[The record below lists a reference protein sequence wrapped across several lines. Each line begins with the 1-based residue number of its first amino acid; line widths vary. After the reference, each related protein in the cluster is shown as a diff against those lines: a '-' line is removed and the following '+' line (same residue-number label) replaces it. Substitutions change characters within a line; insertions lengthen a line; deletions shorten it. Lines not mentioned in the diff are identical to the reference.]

1 MNPASVF
8 RLAQGVAVRPERFGG
23 LIYEQRSRRLLF
35 LNSPDLT
42 ALLGELDGER
52 PLAQV
57 LDSYLEKRALP
68 ASAGATLLCQL
79 ADLARRDLVVA
90 A

>member
-1 MNPASVF
+1 MNPTDVF
-8 RLAQGVAVRPERFGG
+8 RLAHGVAVRPERFGG
-23 LIYEQRSRRLLF
+23 LIYERSSRRLLF

-57 LDSYLEKRALP
+57 LDCYLEARALP
-68 ASAGATLLCQL
+68 ASAGATLLRQL
-79 ADLARRDLVVA
+79 ADLVRRDVVVA
-90 A
+90 V